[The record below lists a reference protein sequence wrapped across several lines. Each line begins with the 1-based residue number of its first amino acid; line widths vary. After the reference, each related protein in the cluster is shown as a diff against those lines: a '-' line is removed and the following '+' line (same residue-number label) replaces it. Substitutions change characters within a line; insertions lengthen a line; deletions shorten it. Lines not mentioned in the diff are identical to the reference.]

1 MAARPRILVIDDEPT
16 VCKSVSKI
24 LTPEG
29 FDVDMETEPKEG
41 LVKAVSGAYDLV
53 ITDIK
58 MPGISG
64 IDILRIVKEESPW
77 TCVIVITGYSTVS
90 SAVEAMKEGAFDYV
104 PKPFTPDELSLVVKR
119 AFEKKIL
126 IEENRYLR
134 GEIEDKYKLD
144 RMVGKSGVMQHIFK
158 LVNIVSPTNSAAL
171 IYGESGTGKEMV
183 ARAVHYNSPRSKKRF
198 VPVDCNALADNLFE
212 SEMFGQKEE
221 PSQER

>member
-90 SAVEAMKEGAFDYV
+90 SAVEAMKEGAFDY
-104 PKPFTPDELSLVVKR
+104 LVK
-119 AFEKKIL
+119 
-126 IEENRYLR
+126 
-134 GEIEDKYKLD
+134 
-144 RMVGKSGVMQHIFK
+144 
-158 LVNIVSPTNSAAL
+158 
-171 IYGESGTGKEMV
+171 
-183 ARAVHYNSPRSKKRF
+183 
-198 VPVDCNALADNLFE
+198 
-212 SEMFGQKEE
+212 
-221 PSQER
+221 